1 MMPIALLLLASAC
14 SLASAST
21 EAAYKKTVAGFRPV
35 DVVSG
40 PQLQQA
46 RRADPGKSLQ
56 LSGVIQGI
64 FTVRQQGSRDAS
76 PSAQDAHGSAVSASP
91 ATFPAGEL
99 ARDIPPADRTQR
111 TILLQ
116 LVDNSTVEFECAADY
131 QEVHPRSRVRCLV
144 KPAEPS
150 PSAPL
155 KLIDITWDK
164 TPIELLQEAARA
176 ALKFP
181 PSSREEIA
189 QSAAQLQRAQ
199 QPMPTR
205 GGDQTTVVKRAIAT
219 LNPRLAARDV
229 DVMGE
234 SIIAYSAK
242 YNVDPTLVVAVI
254 AAESR
259 FNPNARSYK
268 GAMGLGQLM
277 PATAAAHNVDAW
289 DPIENLHLAVRI
301 IRKNLDKYG
310 GDWNKAL
317 AAYNAGTGSVDR
329 HGGVPPYRETRN
341 YLWKIYEYW
350 CWLNGMQPEPRPR

>member
-1 MMPIALLLLASAC
+1 MATGLTIPVALLLLAFGISAALG
-14 SLASAST
+14 SSET
-21 EAAYKKTVAGFRPV
+21 AYRKTAAGFSPV

-46 RRADPGKSLQ
+46 RRSEPGKSLQ

-64 FTVRQQGSRDAS
+64 FSTGDQ
-76 PSAQDAHGSAVSASP
+76 H
-91 ATFPAGEL
+91 TF
-99 ARDIPPADRTQR
+99 IV
-111 TILLQ
+111 Q
-116 LVDNSTVEFECAADY
+116 LVDSTTVEIECVGSR

-144 KPAEPS
+144 KPKEAS
-150 PSAPL
+150 TTAPL

-176 ALKFP
+176 ALKIP

-189 QSAAQLQRAQ
+189 QSAAELQRNQ

-205 GGDQTTVVKRAIAT
+205 SGDQTTVIKRAILT
-219 LNPRLAARDV
+219 LNPRLSARDV
-229 DVMGE
+229 DAIGDNIV
-234 SIIAYSAK
+234 AYSAR
-242 YNVDPTLVVAVI
+242 YSVDPTLVVAVI

-289 DPIENLHLAVRI
+289 DPIENLHVAVRI
-301 IRKNLDKYG
+301 IRRNLDKYN

-317 AAYNAGTGSVDR
+317 AAYNAGSGAVDR
-329 HGGVPPYRETRN
+329 HRGVPPYRETRN

-350 CWLNGMQPEPRPR
+350 CWLNNMKPEPRPR